1 MAIDIAGKMATSLPT
16 PHSENVQ
23 VSQNEPTAAQ
33 DESGIPSS
41 LDTVSITDNANK
53 MQQLHS
59 EIKSLPVIDVQ
70 RIESI
75 RKELSEGNFNTDPRR
90 VAEKLMTFEA
100 TLR

>member
-23 VSQNEPTAAQ
+23 VAQNEPTAAQ
-33 DESGIPSS
+33 DETGTPST
-41 LDTVSITDNANK
+41 LDTVSITDNAHT

-70 RIESI
+70 RVEGI
-75 RKELSEGNFNTDPRR
+75 RKELSEGNFNVDPQR
-90 VAEKLMTFEA
+90 VAEKLVTFETA
-100 TLR
+100 LK